1 MTRHYMDEDYFN
13 APDGAQC
20 PPMEYSDDDVGGGY
34 LDDDDI
40 APQDDY
46 WCNKE
51 YIDPYQLNDADT
63 TVRWERLTLGKTT
76 LHVCSTGVVRREGD
90 PFWCVT
96 KGVPLTGTPYSYV
109 MVETEPHV
117 HRRFFLHHLV
127 WKAFNGDVPPQWEVR
142 HKPTVPMEYSRE
154 YPNDLAFLDIYPVT
168 RPILAPMDA

>member
-13 APDGAQC
+13 APEGAHY
-20 PPMEYSDDDVGGGY
+20 PPMEYSDEDY
-34 LDDDDI
+34 LDDDID
-40 APQDDY
+40 AVDGFFDDY

-51 YIDPYQLNDADT
+51 YMDPYQQDDT
-63 TVRWERLTLGKTT
+63 DTAVRWERLSLGKTT

-117 HRRFFLHHLV
+117 HRRFFIHYLV
-127 WKAFNGDVPPQWEVR
+127 WKAFNGDVPSQWEVR
-142 HKPTVPMEYSRE
+142 HKPTVPMEYTRE
-154 YPNDLAFLDIYPVT
+154 YPNDLSLLDIYPVS
-168 RPILAPMDA
+168 RPILATED